1 MEGGRLDTEFETYWL
16 PIESKLRISAQ
27 RMGLLVDEAQP
38 KLNLSLTV
46 NEHYYYPFTPTE
58 EVEEMVM
65 AIMAKV

>member
-27 RMGLLVDEAQP
+27 RMGLVDEAHP
-38 KLNLSLTV
+38 LTV

-58 EVEEMVM
+58 EVQEMVM